1 MIKFDNVNF
10 SYGKT
15 EVLKE
20 FNLEINKGDK
30 ICLFGESGCGKTT
43 VLRLILGLEKV
54 KSGQTIIQS
63 NLKPAVVFQENRL
76 LPFKTVLEN
85 VSLFSKDE
93 ETAIH
98 HLESLG
104 LGKNLNDYP
113 NKLSGGMKRRL
124 AIARALSTNFDYII
138 LDEAFTG
145 LDNENIISAA
155 KHILETVG
163 ERPII
168 MVTHSKYEAELL
180 GAEIVEMNLK

>member
-1 MIKFDNVNF
+1 MIKFNNVNF

-20 FNLEINKGDK
+20 FNLEINLGDK

-43 VLRLILGLEKV
+43 VLRLILGLEKAV
-54 KSGQTIIQS
+54 SGDIFKEE

-76 LPFKTVLEN
+76 LPFKTILEN

-93 ETAIH
+93 KTAKY

-104 LGKNLNDYP
+104 LGKYLNAYP
-113 NKLSGGMKRRL
+113 SELSGGMKRRV
-124 AIARALSTNFDYII
+124 AIARALSAEFDYII

-145 LDNENIISAA
+145 LDNENTISAA
-155 KHILETVG
+155 HHILNTIED
-163 ERPII
+163 RPLI

-180 GAEIVEMNLK
+180 GAKIIEIN

>member
-113 NKLSGGMKRRL
+113 NKL
-124 AIARALSTNFDYII
+124 
-138 LDEAFTG
+138 
-145 LDNENIISAA
+145 
-155 KHILETVG
+155 
-163 ERPII
+163 
-168 MVTHSKYEAELL
+168 
-180 GAEIVEMNLK
+180 

>member
-1 MIKFDNVNF
+1 MIKFNNVNF
-10 SYGKT
+10 SYGKNT
-15 EVLKE
+15 VLRD
-20 FNLEINKGDK
+20 FNLEINNGDK

-43 VLRLILGLEKV
+43 VLRLLLDLEKIN
-54 KSGQTIIQS
+54 SGKILKPE

-93 ETAIH
+93 ETAKY

-104 LGKNLNDYP
+104 LGKYLNAYP
-113 NKLSGGMKRRL
+113 SELSGGMKRRV
-124 AIARALSTNFDYII
+124 AIARALSAEFDYII

-155 KHILETVG
+155 EHILNTIDN
-163 ERPII
+163 RPLV

-180 GAEIVEMNLK
+180 NSKIIEM

>member
-10 SYGKT
+10 SYGKNT
-15 EVLKE
+15 VLKD

-43 VLRLILGLEKV
+43 VLRLILGLENV
-54 KSGQTIIQS
+54 DSGNIIIDN

-85 VSLFSKDE
+85 VSLFCTDE
-93 ETAIH
+93 KSAIH

-104 LGKNLNDYP
+104 LGGYLNAYP
-113 NKLSGGMKRRL
+113 SSLSGGMKRRL
-124 AIARALSTNFDYII
+124 AIARALSVNFDFLV

-145 LDNENIISAA
+145 LDTENIILASN
-155 KHILETVG
+155 HILDTVG
-163 ERPII
+163 DRPII

-180 GAEIVEMNLK
+180 KTNIVEM

>member
-1 MIKFDNVNF
+1 MIKFNNVNF

-20 FNLEINKGDK
+20 FNLEINNGDK

-43 VLRLILGLEKV
+43 VLRLILGLEKAV
-54 KSGQTIIQS
+54 SGEITKSE

-85 VSLFSKDE
+85 VSLFSRDE
-93 ETAIH
+93 KTAIY

-104 LGKNLNDYP
+104 LGKYLKSYP
-113 NKLSGGMKRRL
+113 YSLSGGMKRRV
-124 AIARALSTNFDYII
+124 AIARALSAEFDFLI

-145 LDNENIISAA
+145 LDIENVNLAS
-155 KHILETVG
+155 KYILDTVG
-163 ERPII
+163 DRPII
-168 MVTHSKYEAELL
+168 MVTHSKYEAELI
-180 GAEIVEMNLK
+180 GADIVEMS